1 MIKNAKF
8 WPLFAL
14 LALFAAVPWA
24 MAQDVKLPLAE
35 YEKLRERAHP
45 APGKPE
51 GPPPPFALE
60 DADFTVQAGAE
71 SAKVVQTLRITL
83 FTDEWHAVPLGEAG
97 SFIRADFGGAEG
109 RVRLSDKGEWSLEI
123 RGAGRHEVKL
133 ESVLPVTRDETATRP
148 TWSLGFTA
156 PRAAVVRGR
165 LEVPAEVV
173 DVTAGSGVLMEK
185 PETGAG
191 GWRFAVPSGLAVR
204 WTLSGKTV
212 VPRRAQLPLRFEAT
226 TATASTVL
234 HTRFRVLA
242 WVAARVGQ
250 GRLEELRLPL
260 PADLKVTALR
270 GPATWKM
277 DGTTLV
283 VKLLSAVEDSVAFEM
298 DLVGDP
304 RQVFKTPVLV
314 PEGSVRTTVL
324 GKAVL
329 QGDGLL
335 SLTDAGSARAPSAQE
350 EERLPESL
358 RSAGG
363 RLFAV
368 TDPARPPAWEATW
381 VERTE
386 VLASQID
393 RLLVDV
399 VVGESGRASY
409 QLWMEVRNRG
419 AQHLSLTLPAGFE
432 LVEAQRD
439 GQTVV
444 PGAAPAGAGPESAL
458 AVPLLTQDVPQVV
471 HLMGVLPFP
480 LPKGDGGFEVPLPA
494 LSAPAARVDVRVVLP
509 GGSTYQLVDA
519 TRAGL
524 VAPPPQSA
532 ARSVEN
538 SMARQVSWSPR
549 AASAALRP
557 TLLATPP
564 GFIQV
569 GASWSALSATP
580 SALAFKAR
588 QEKESSPWF

>member
-1 MIKNAKF
+1 MIKIAKT
-8 WPLFAL
+8 WLLFAL
-14 LALFAAVPWA
+14 FATAHLA
-24 MAQDVKLPLAE
+24 MAQDVTLPLAE

-45 APGKPE
+45 APAKPE
-51 GPPPPFALE
+51 GPPPPYALE

-71 SAKVVQTLRITL
+71 SAKVMQTLRITL
-83 FTDEWHAVPLGEAG
+83 FTNDWHTVPLGEAG
-97 SFIRADFGGAEG
+97 SFIRAELGSAEG
-109 RVRLSDKGEWSLEI
+109 RVRLSEKGEWSLEM

-165 LEVPAEVV
+165 LEVPTEVV
-173 DVTAGSGVLMEK
+173 DVAAAGNGVLMEK
-185 PETGAG
+185 LETGEGA
-191 GWRFAVPSGLAVR
+191 WRFAAPSGTAVG

-212 VPRRAQLPLRFEAT
+212 VPRRTQLPLRFEAT

-242 WVAARVGQ
+242 WVEARVGQ
-250 GRLEELRLPL
+250 GRLEGLRIPI
-260 PADLKVTALR
+260 PADLKVAAIR
-270 GPATWKM
+270 GPVDWKM
-277 DGTTLV
+277 DGATLAV
-283 VKLLSAVEDSVAFEM
+283 TPHSGVEDSVAFEL

-304 RQVFKTPVLV
+304 RQVFNTPVLV
-314 PEGSVRTTVL
+314 PEGSLRTTVL
-324 GKAVL
+324 GKAFL

-350 EERLPESL
+350 AEQLPEAL
-358 RSAGG
+358 RSASG

-386 VLASQID
+386 MLASQID

-399 VVGESGRASY
+399 VVGTSGRASY
-409 QLWMEVRNRG
+409 QLWTEMRNRG
-419 AQHLSLTLPAGFE
+419 AQHLTLAMPAGFE

-439 GQTVV
+439 GQPVV
-444 PGAAPAGAGPESAL
+444 PGTAPAEAGTAGAL
-458 AVPLLTQDVPQVV
+458 AVPLLTQEAPQVV
-471 HLMGVLPFP
+471 HLLGVLPFP
-480 LPKGDGGFEVPLPA
+480 LPKGDGGFEVPLPV
-494 LSAPAARVDVRVVLP
+494 LSAPAAQVQVRVVLP
-509 GGSTYQLVDA
+509 GGWTYQLVDA

-532 ARSVEN
+532 VRSTEN
-538 SMARQVSWSPR
+538 SMARQVAWSPQ
-549 AASAALRP
+549 AGSTALRSS
-557 TLLATPP
+557 LLAAPP

-588 QEKESSPWF
+588 QEKEISQWF